1 MHAVRRKLASVVFAE
16 SEMVPFRARVA
27 KIGKKY
33 IKIKII
39 PKKIQFF
46 YRTISHKSHLLINLT
61 FFSPVS
67 HFSGQ
72 EFPPPTSGYPGTVP
86 VVWIVVSYSMCKYL
100 YVHKPSRNVVYI
112 V

>member
-16 SEMVPFRARVA
+16 SEMAPFRARVA

-46 YRTISHKSHLLINLT
+46 ISHHLT
-61 FFSPVS
+61 
-67 HFSGQ
+67 Q
-72 EFPPPTSGYPGTVP
+72 
-86 VVWIVVSYSMCKYL
+86 
-100 YVHKPSRNVVYI
+100 KPSFN
-112 V
+112 

>member
-33 IKIKII
+33 INIKIKII

-46 YRTISHKSHLLINLT
+46 ISHHLTLT
-61 FFSPVS
+61 
-67 HFSGQ
+67 Q
-72 EFPPPTSGYPGTVP
+72 
-86 VVWIVVSYSMCKYL
+86 
-100 YVHKPSRNVVYI
+100 KPFN
-112 V
+112 

>member
-33 IKIKII
+33 INIKIKII

-46 YRTISHKSHLLINLT
+46 YRTISHKSRLLIKIHVFLPGLPLLGT
-61 FFSPVS
+61 RVPSPHLRVPGYS
-67 HFSGQ
+67 ASGMD
-72 EFPPPTSGYPGTVP
+72 SGFL
-86 VVWIVVSYSMCKYL
+86 L
-100 YVHKPSRNVVYI
+100 YV
-112 V
+112 